1 MGFRR
6 LRDSLYHYQIY
17 HYQNRMFILD
27 DLLLGPFKG
36 LYWIGKEIHEAVL
49 VEQTS
54 QREAIT
60 TALSELY
67 MELETGRID
76 EAEFDAREAELLDT
90 LDQLQEPSRDV
101 E

>member
-1 MGFRR
+1 
-6 LRDSLYHYQIY
+6 
-17 HYQNRMFILD
+17 MFILD

-36 LYWIGKEIHEAVL
+36 LYWIGKEIHEAAL
-49 VEQTS
+49 TEQTS

-76 EAEFDAREAELLDT
+76 EAEFDAREAELLDA
-90 LDQLQEPSRDV
+90 LDQLQESSQD
-101 E
+101 EA

>member
-1 MGFRR
+1 
-6 LRDSLYHYQIY
+6 
-17 HYQNRMFILD
+17 MFIVD
-27 DLLLGPFKG
+27 DLLLAPFKG

-49 VEQTS
+49 TEQVS

-76 EAEFDAREAELLDT
+76 EAEFDARETELLDA
-90 LDQLQEPSRDV
+90 LDRLREPPQD
-101 E
+101 EEG